1 MKKLL
6 LLLLFTATLPV
17 RALDSST
24 LHTSPP
30 IYATI
35 IDVKERR
42 VERFTKERREVC
54 TEGSYQNYDGVL
66 KGGRLYPVQPY
77 GSTRHCVIKRV
88 PVMYLEVVGYDIQY
102 IHKGTSGFIFR
113 EQYPNVDIINGQIKI
128 N

>member
-1 MKKLL
+1 MKRILL
-6 LLLLFTATLPV
+6 PILLTFASPTYAI
-17 RALDSST
+17 DSST
-24 LHTSPP
+24 LHINPP

-88 PVMYLEVVGYDIQY
+88 PVMYLEVVGYDVQY
-102 IHKGTSGFIFR
+102 IHKGTSGFIFF
-113 EQYPNVDIINGQIKI
+113 EQYPNVDIVNGQIKI